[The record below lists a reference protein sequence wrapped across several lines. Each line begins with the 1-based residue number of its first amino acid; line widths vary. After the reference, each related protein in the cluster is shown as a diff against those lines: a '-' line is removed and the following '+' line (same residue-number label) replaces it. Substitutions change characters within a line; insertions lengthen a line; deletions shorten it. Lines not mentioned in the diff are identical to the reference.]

1 MCARPEAVGARVG
14 RDDCGDD
21 AGLPGA
27 EEEVHRLLCGG
38 EELQEGGA
46 DRLTEGYGT

>member
-1 MCARPEAVGARVG
+1 
-14 RDDCGDD
+14 
-21 AGLPGA
+21 
-27 EEEVHRLLCGG
+27 VHRLLCGG